1 MSEEIKDVNAKID
14 AAEEAVKKYAS
25 KDTVISIGGYE
36 FTPAKLMVAATL
48 VSSLLGGLYGC
59 FEVYKDY
66 MGMKKKIAEYVAPD
80 LTEFDK
86 RIAIIDQKI
95 KKTEDSVNEANGY
108 TRDIKNDLKSDLR
121 RNESVTEQVERYV
134 KDAQRQSD
142 SEMRE
147 MRKGVREDL
156 DKARSEAAAVKQE
169 MAQARREINA
179 ETQQLKK
186 EISSETQQLKKEV
199 TKEVE
204 VLKKEL
210 DQKIQK
216 AIDNPLAN
224 K

>member
-1 MSEEIKDVNAKID
+1 MTEEIKSVDAKVD
-14 AAEEAVKKYAS
+14 ELEAAAKKYAS

-36 FTPAKLMVAATL
+36 FTPAKLMVAFTI
-48 VSSLLGGLYGC
+48 VSSGLGGLYGA

-66 MGMKKKIAEYVAPD
+66 QSMKKKIADYSAPD
-80 LTEFDK
+80 LSGFDK
-86 RIAIIDQKI
+86 RLAVIEENSG
-95 KKTEDSVNEANGY
+95 KTSDY
-108 TRDIKNDLKSDLR
+108 TRDIKNDLKNDIR
-121 RNESVTEQVERYV
+121 RNESVTEQVERSV
-134 KDAQRQSD
+134 KQAQRESD
-142 SEMRE
+142 QEMRD

-156 DKARSEAAAVKQE
+156 DKARSEAAAVRAE
-169 MAQARREINA
+169 MAQARREISA
-179 ETQQLKK
+179 ETQ
-186 EISSETQQLKKEV
+186 SLKKEV

>member
-1 MSEEIKDVNAKID
+1 MTEEIKDVNAKID
-14 AAEEAVKKYAS
+14 EADAAVKKYAS

-36 FTPAKLMVAATL
+36 FTPAKLMVAFTL
-48 VSSLLGGLYGC
+48 VSSILGGLYGC

-66 MGMKKKIAEYVAPD
+66 QGMKKKISEYVAPD

-95 KKTEDSVNEANGY
+95 KKTEDSVSEANGY

-121 RNESVTEQVERYV
+121 RNESVTEQVERSV
-134 KDAQRQSD
+134 KAAQRESD
-142 SEMRE
+142 AEMRE

-156 DKARSEAAAVKQE
+156 DKARAEANAVRAE
-169 MAQARREINA
+169 MAQARREVSA
-179 ETQQLKK
+179 
-186 EISSETQQLKKEV
+186 ETQQLKKEV

-210 DQKIQK
+210 DNKIQK

>member
-1 MSEEIKDVNAKID
+1 MTEEIKDVNAKID
-14 AAEEAVKKYAS
+14 EAEAAVKKYAS

-169 MAQARREINA
+169 MAQARREIST
-179 ETQQLKK
+179 ETQQVRK
-186 EISSETQQLKKEV
+186 EITAETQQLKKEV

>member
-14 AAEEAVKKYAS
+14 EAEEAVKKYAS

-36 FTPAKLMVAATL
+36 FTPAKLMIAFTL
-48 VSSLLGGLYGC
+48 VSSLLGGLYGA

-66 MGMKKKIAEYVAPD
+66 MSMKEKIAEYVAPD

-121 RNESVTEQVERYV
+121 RNETVTEQVERYV

-156 DKARSEAAAVKQE
+156 DKARAEAAAVRVE
-169 MAQARREINA
+169 MAQARREIGA
-179 ETQQLKK
+179 ETQA
-186 EISSETQQLKKEV
+186 LKKEV
-199 TKEVE
+199 SKDIE